1 MLIGN
6 VFSGRNSLF
15 KDYLNV
21 DIDNGYFLAIF
32 KFGFIGTLILYLS
45 SLLPLLPLFKKSK
58 LSLILVLVFLAFH
71 YKESTYFSGA
81 SYLAIFWGCEIG
93 VYFTLS
99 NYKELILTNPQ
110 RN

>member
-1 MLIGN
+1 M
-6 VFSGRNSLF
+6 FFWKKFAF

-81 SYLAIFWGCEIG
+81 SYLAIFW
-93 VYFTLS
+93 VARLS
-99 NYKELILTNPQ
+99 LFHNL
-110 RN
+110 